1 MSTEKYIP
9 ALKYHW
15 LTTLYDPILDITMP
29 ERKIKSYLI
38 NEADFKPE
46 QRVLD
51 FGCGS
56 LTLSIL
62 AKKTHPATEFVGV
75 DVDKKILQIAREK
88 GRHEGVNVPVIH
100 YDGSVL
106 PFKDSSF
113 DHVMSSLV
121 FHHLTTEQKASAL
134 AEIKRVL
141 KPTGQLHIADFGS
154 PANLFQRVGFY
165 LIQFLDGFK
174 TTTGSVKGVLPD
186 LIFRAGFF
194 CKEIKLFK
202 TAFGTVRLT
211 KSFITN

>member
-1 MSTEKYIP
+1 MSTQKYIP

-15 LTTLYDPILDITMP
+15 LTKLYDPIIDITMP

-38 NEADFKPE
+38 EQADFKPG

-62 AKKTHPATEFVGV
+62 AKKSHPTTEFVGV
-75 DVDKKILQIAREK
+75 DIDEKILAIASEK
-88 GRHEGVNVPVIH
+88 GRREGANVPVIR
-100 YDGSVL
+100 YDGNVL

-121 FHHLTTEQKASAL
+121 FHHLTTAQKASAL

-141 KPTGQLHIADFGS
+141 KPSGQLHIADFGS
-154 PANLFQRVGFY
+154 PANMFQRLGFY
-165 LIQFLDGFK
+165 LIQFLDGFA
-174 TTTGSVKGVLPD
+174 TTTGSVNGVLPD

-194 CKEIKLFK
+194 CKETKFFK
-202 TAFGTVRLT
+202 TVFGTVRIT

>member
-1 MSTEKYIP
+1 MATQQYIP
-9 ALKYHW
+9 ALTYHW
-15 LTTLYDPILDITMP
+15 LTKLYDPILDITMP
-29 ERKIKSYLI
+29 ERKIKAYMI
-38 NEADFKPE
+38 EEADFKPE

-62 AKKTHPATEFVGV
+62 AKKSHPATEFVGV
-75 DVDKKILQIAREK
+75 DVDEKILLIAREK
-88 GRHEGVNVPVIH
+88 ATHEGVDIPAIR

-134 AEIKRVL
+134 LEIKRVL
-141 KPTGQLHIADFGS
+141 KHSGQLHIADFGA
-154 PANLFQRVGFY
+154 PASMFQRIGFY

-174 TTTGSVKGVLPD
+174 TTTGSMKGVLPD
-186 LIFRAGFF
+186 LIFQAGFF
-194 CKEIKLFK
+194 CKEIKHFK

>member
-1 MSTEKYIP
+1 MAARKYIP

-15 LTTLYDPILDITMP
+15 LTKLYDPILDMTMP
-29 ERKIKSYLI
+29 EQKIKTFLI
-38 NEADFKPE
+38 EKAGFKPE

-62 AKKTHPATEFVGV
+62 AKKLHPGTEFVGV
-75 DVDKKILQIAREK
+75 DVDEKILAIAREK
-88 GRHEGVNVPVIH
+88 GRQEGANIPVIK
-100 YDGSVL
+100 YDGHLL

-121 FHHLTTEQKASAL
+121 FHHLTTEQKANAL
-134 AEIKRVL
+134 SEIKRVL
-141 KPTGQLHIADFGS
+141 NPSGQLHIADFGS
-154 PANLFQRVGFY
+154 PANVFQRIGFY
-165 LIQFLDGFK
+165 LIQFLDGFA
-174 TTTGSVKGVLPD
+174 TTTGSVNGVLPD

-194 CKEIKLFK
+194 CKEIKFFK
-202 TAFGTVRLT
+202 TVFGTVRIT